1 MPDAVATPKE
11 GSRKVDSQGRSEEA
25 ASQGRSE
32 EADSMDPMHD
42 VDSQERV
49 QEADSQGEPREVEV
63 ACPHCDRPT
72 SVRVSNDEAEIHVR
86 PSIAGFGEHT
96 ATRCSDG
103 HEFWIYYC

>member
-11 GSRKVDSQGRSEEA
+11 GSEAVDSQAQE
-25 ASQGRSE
+25 
-32 EADSMDPMHD
+32 
-42 VDSQERV
+42 VDTKEQAQEIDL
-49 QEADSQGEPREVEV
+49 QEADSHEQEVEV

-86 PSIAGFGEHT
+86 PSIAGYGEHST
-96 ATRCSDG
+96 ASCADG